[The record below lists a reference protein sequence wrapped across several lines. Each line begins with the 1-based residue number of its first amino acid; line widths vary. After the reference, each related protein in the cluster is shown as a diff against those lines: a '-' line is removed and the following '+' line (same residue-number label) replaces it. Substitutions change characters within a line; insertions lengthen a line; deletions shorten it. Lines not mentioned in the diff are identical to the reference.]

1 MIILMG
7 IAGAGK
13 GTQAKMLVDRD
24 GYNVVA
30 TGETFRKFATDEQR
44 ERMLKGFLLH
54 DRDIFEMLS
63 KAFDSVDDLEKCIL
77 DGAPRS
83 IPQADWLLE
92 QAEKRGFE
100 IQAVIHIN
108 VSEDVVR
115 HRLLDRGRS
124 DDTDAGIT
132 KRFEEYRNSTVP
144 ILNYLKEKGL
154 QVFDVDGDQEP
165 VAVHE
170 QILQCIE

>member
-1 MIILMG
+1 MG

-24 GYNVVA
+24 GYSVVA
-30 TGETFRKFATDEQR
+30 TGDTFRKYATEEQR
-44 ERMLKGFLLH
+44 DRMLKGFLLQ
-54 DRDIFEMLS
+54 DEDIYEMLS
-63 KAFDSVDDLEKCIL
+63 KAFDAVPDLKKCIL

-83 IPQADWLLE
+83 IPQADWLLNE
-92 QAEKRGFE
+92 ADKRQFN
-100 IQAVIHIN
+100 ITAVVHIN

-144 ILNYLKEKGL
+144 ILDHLKEKGIT
-154 QVFDVDGDQEP
+154 VFDVDGDQGP
-165 VAVHE
+165 VAVHD
-170 QILQCIE
+170 QILRCIE